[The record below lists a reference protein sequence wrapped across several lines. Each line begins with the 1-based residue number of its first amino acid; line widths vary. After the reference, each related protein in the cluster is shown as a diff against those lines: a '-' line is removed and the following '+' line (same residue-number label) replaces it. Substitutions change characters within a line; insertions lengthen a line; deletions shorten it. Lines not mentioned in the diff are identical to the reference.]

1 MAETEFLRWI
11 IVGVAAGGVP
21 GLLTREGLLSD
32 VIFGV
37 AGAAIGGY
45 LCDQSHPDLGG
56 ALLTPWLS
64 ASAGAIM
71 SVLAFRLVRRPA

>member
-1 MAETEFLRWI
+1 MAETELLRWI
-11 IVGVAAGGVP
+11 IVGSIAGGIP
-21 GLLTREGLLSD
+21 GVLTKEGLLSD

-37 AGAAIGGY
+37 AGAAVGGY
-45 LCDQSHPDLGG
+45 LCDQSHPDLGVG
-56 ALLTPWLS
+56 LLTPWLA